1 VLWEEIQGAEY
12 GQKFNRREAIK
23 QISVVVGGT
32 TAAIVLPS
40 NWTKPVM
47 DSVVGPAA
55 AVFVSYCDS
64 DGRLHADN
72 GRINMPWSQ
81 CPQPTTTGS

>member
-1 VLWEEIQGAEY
+1 MDKKY
-12 GQKFNRREAIK
+12 NRREAIK

-40 NWTKPVM
+40 SWTKPVM

-55 AVFVSYCDS
+55 AHLVSYCNP
-64 DGRLHADN
+64 DGSLQSSHGLAQN
-72 GRINMPWSQ
+72 SWKCI
-81 CPQPTTTGS
+81 QPTTTQD

>member
-1 VLWEEIQGAEY
+1 MDKKY
-12 GQKFNRREAIK
+12 NRREAIK

-40 NWTKPVM
+40 SWTKPVM

-55 AVFVSYCDS
+55 AKFVSYCS
-64 DGRLHADN
+64 PDGTYHSWIG
-72 GRINMPWSQ
+72 GRENSPL
-81 CPQPTTTGS
+81 CPQPTTTQS